1 MHQTWQLFPLLIML
15 PMYYSAPKMATQ
27 ALIAIQKC
35 HRKIEII
42 TMGLYT
48 QLSRSIIISV
58 KIGCFFLLFSVAMQT
73 LM

>member
-1 MHQTWQLFPLLIML
+1 
-15 PMYYSAPKMATQ
+15 MAAVSLTDYAAYVLWCTKDGHTSFNSYTEMPQ
-27 ALIAIQKC
+27 
-35 HRKIEII
+35 KIEII